1 MTKLDVVVV
10 GELNADLIL
19 EGISSFPEIGK
30 EKLANQMT
38 LTMGSA
44 SAILAT
50 NIARLGLEVGFLGK
64 IGRDLLGGVVLDT
77 LRMRKVDC
85 SGISIHDAV
94 KTGLTVVMSFPH
106 DYAMLTYMGAMQ
118 DFSIQD
124 VDFDFLKRGRHMH
137 LSSYYLQPGMQP
149 DCAELFRK
157 AKEAGLTTSFD
168 PGWDPHEKWDK
179 AIYQVLNHV
188 DVFLPNEQE
197 ALKIS
202 GMHTIEDALVQLNEH
217 ASTVVITCGSRG
229 AIGRCEGKVIKTS
242 VFKVKPID
250 TTGAGD
256 SFNSG
261 FLYPWLQNR
270 DMRKAMLYGTA
281 CGAIATTK
289 LGGATASPTLNE
301 LEQFLKSHPETIFPE

>member
-1 MTKLDVVVV
+1 MANLDVVVV

-19 EGISSFPEIGK
+19 EGIPSFPEIGK
-30 EKLANQMT
+30 EKLANRMT

-50 NIARLGLEVGFLGK
+50 NIARLGLKVGFLGK
-64 IGRDLLGGVVLDT
+64 LGRDLLGGVVLDT

-85 SGISIHDAV
+85 SGIHLNDAV
-94 KTGLTVVMSFPH
+94 QTGLTVVMSFPH

-118 DFSIQD
+118 DFSIKD
-124 VDFDFLKRGRHMH
+124 VDFNYLRKGRHMH

-149 DCAELFRK
+149 GCSELFRK

-179 AIYQVLNHV
+179 TIYEVLNHV

-197 ALKIS
+197 AIKIS
-202 GMHTIEDALVQLNEH
+202 GKHTVEEALVQLNEH

-229 AIGRCEGKVIKTS
+229 AIGRCEGKIIKTS
-242 VFKVKPID
+242 VFKVKSID

-261 FLYPWLQNR
+261 FLYPWLQDRNI
-270 DMRKAMLYGTA
+270 RKAMLYGSA

-289 LGGATASPTLNE
+289 LGGSTASPTMNE
-301 LEQFLKSHPETIFPE
+301 LKQFLESHPENIFLE